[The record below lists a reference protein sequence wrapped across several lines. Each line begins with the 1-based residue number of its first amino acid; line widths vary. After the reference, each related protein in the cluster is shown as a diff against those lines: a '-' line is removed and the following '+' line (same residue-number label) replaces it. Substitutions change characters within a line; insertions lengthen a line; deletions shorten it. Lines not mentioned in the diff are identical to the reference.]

1 MGKVLMVQGTSSH
14 AGKSLL
20 VMALCRIFSS
30 EGLRVAP
37 FKAQNMS
44 LNSFVTPDG
53 CEFSRA
59 QAVQANA
66 ARAIPRVEMNPILLK
81 PQDRCRSQV
90 VAMGK
95 PLCVAS
101 AREYG
106 ALTPQLW
113 PLVARSLDTLRESN
127 DIVVMEGAGSPAEI
141 NMREQ
146 EIVNMRV
153 ARYAEAPVI
162 LVGDIDRGGVFAS
175 LFGTVA
181 LLEPEERALV
191 RALVINKFRG
201 DSSLLDPGLERLKQR
216 TGVSIAG
223 VLPFFADVCLP
234 EEDSVGLEDPKGAR
248 DETEASL
255 DIAVIRLPRI
265 ANFDDFDPL
274 RREPGVR
281 LRYVDSP
288 GRMGS
293 PDLVVIPG
301 SKATVADLEWMRQR
315 GLDRSVSAHRRAGR
329 AVVGLCGG
337 YQMLGQSI
345 LDPGRVESDRPQ
357 TEGLGLLPVKTV
369 FESRKATCQ
378 VKADIVSGRGL
389 MAGSQGN
396 SVSGYEIHMGRT
408 SGTGSAPFRIRE
420 RSGKPAECPE
430 GALDSEGLT
439 VGTYLHGLFH
449 NHDFRRRLL
458 LHLAAGRNISLPAGA
473 VLDMEREYDRLA
485 DEVSRHLDM
494 DAVHRIAGLIS

>member
-1 MGKVLMVQGTSSH
+1 MGKVLMVQGTGSH

-20 VMALCRIFSS
+20 AMALCRIFSR

-53 CEFSRA
+53 LEFSRA
-59 QAVQANA
+59 QAVQADA
-66 ARAIPRVEMNPILLK
+66 AGVVPRVEMNPVLLK
-81 PQDRCRSQV
+81 PQDGMRSQV

-101 AREYG
+101 AREYRD
-106 ALTPQLW
+106 LTPQLW
-113 PLVARSLDTLRESN
+113 PLVARSLDTLRENN
-127 DIVVMEGAGSPAEI
+127 DMVVMEGAGSPAEI
-141 NMREQ
+141 NLREH

-175 LFGTVA
+175 LLGTVA
-181 LLEPEERALV
+181 LLEPEERALIQ
-191 RALVINKFRG
+191 AFVINKFRG
-201 DSSLLDPGLERLKQR
+201 DPSLLDSGLASLKQR
-216 TGVSIAG
+216 TGISIAG
-223 VLPFFADVCLP
+223 VLPYFTDVTLP
-234 EEDSVGLEDPKGAR
+234 EEDSVGLENPIGDRP
-248 DETEASL
+248 ESEAPL
-255 DIAVIRLPRI
+255 DIVVIRLPRI

-288 GRMGS
+288 GRMGC
-293 PDLVVIPG
+293 PDLIVIPG
-301 SKATVADLEWMRQR
+301 SKTTVADLEWMRQR
-315 GLDRSVSAHRRAGR
+315 GLDRSVSAARRAGR
-329 AVVGLCGG
+329 PVVGLCGG
-337 YQMLGQSI
+337 YQMLGHII
-345 LDPGRVESDRPQ
+345 LDPEGVESDRPQ

-369 FESRKATCQ
+369 FESQKATCQ

-396 SVSGYEIHMGRT
+396 SISGYEIHMGRT
-408 SGTGSAPFRIRE
+408 SGAGSAPFRIRE
-420 RSGKPAECPE
+420 RSGNPADDPE

-439 VGTYLHGLFH
+439 LGTYLHGLFH
-449 NHDFRRRLL
+449 NHDYRRRLL
-458 LHLAAGRNISLPAGA
+458 LHLAAGKNIALPAGA
-473 VLDMEREYDRLA
+473 VLDMEKEYDRLA
-485 DEVSRHLDM
+485 DQVSRHLDM
-494 DAVHRIAGLIS
+494 DAVRRIAGLIS